1 MAPTLPLPPL
11 PRLLTAPVSMA
22 VDQALELPLLIQA
35 GILAPVR
42 PDKLVRM
49 ADALR
54 RYGATPAAACAASA
68 ARYGSRTAISD
79 ERGELTYAQLEARTS
94 DLAAGLAALG
104 VRADQTVA
112 VMCRNHRGLLEA
124 VVAAGK
130 LGAHALL
137 LNTGFSGPQLAEVA
151 AREGAAVVVF
161 DEEFRDLVAPAL
173 EGRLGVVAWT
183 DDADT
188 GRADGEPTL
197 EALVAAGDGT
207 TLPAPPSHGRFVL
220 LTSGTTGT
228 PKGARRDSAPRGLGL
243 AGALLSKIPMRAG
256 ERTHVAAPAF
266 HTLGFGHALLTLALG
281 GTLVLRRHFDPE
293 SALAA
298 VADHRC
304 EVLVLVPVM
313 LKRILDLPDEVRA
326 RYDVSS
332 LRVIHATGSAMGA
345 ALAQRALEE
354 YGDVLYS
361 LYGSTE
367 VAWVTIA
374 TPQDLRAAPGCA
386 GRPPRATEVR
396 LYDAEGRRA
405 APGAGGRIFVRNPM
419 TFSGYTDGGTKEVI
433 DGFMSTGD
441 VGHFD
446 AAGRLYVDGRD
457 DEMIVSGGENVFPSE
472 VEDLLHRHPAVA
484 DVAVVGVPDDA
495 FGQRL
500 KAFVVRAPDAMLDEA
515 GVQAHVRANL
525 ARYKVPREVVFLD
538 EIPRNTTGKILK
550 RELA

>member
-1 MAPTLPLPPL
+1 MAPTLSFPPL
-11 PRLLTAPVSMA
+11 PRFLTAPASMA
-22 VDQALELPLLIQA
+22 VDQALELPLLVQA
-35 GILAPVR
+35 GILAPIR

-54 RYGATPAAACAASA
+54 RYGATPAGVCAASA
-68 ARYGSRTAISD
+68 ARYGSAIAIVD
-79 ERGELTYAQLEARTS
+79 ERGELTYDELEARTG
-94 DLAAGLAALG
+94 DLAAGLSALG
-104 VRADQTVA
+104 VQADQTVA

-124 VVAAGK
+124 VIAAGK

-137 LNTGFSGPQLAEVA
+137 LNTGFAAPQLTEVV

-161 DEEFRDLVAPAL
+161 DEEFRGLVAPAL
-173 EGRLGVVAWT
+173 NGRLGVVAWT
-183 DDADT
+183 DGAST
-188 GRADGEPTL
+188 PAGEPTL
-197 EALVAAGDGT
+197 DALIASGDGRR
-207 TLPAPPSHGRFVL
+207 LPAPPGHGRFVL

-243 AGALLSKIPMRAG
+243 AGALLSKIPMRTG
-256 ERTHVAAPAF
+256 EVTHVAAPAF
-266 HTLGFGHALLTLALG
+266 HTLGFGHALLTLVLG

-293 SALAA
+293 AVLAA
-298 VADHRC
+298 VAGHRC
-304 EVLVLVPVM
+304 RVLVLVPVM
-313 LKRILDLPDEVRA
+313 LKRILDLPDDVRA
-326 RYDVSS
+326 RYDVCS

-345 ALAQRALEE
+345 VLAQRALDE

-396 LYDAEGRRA
+396 LYDGDGRRA
-405 APGAGGRIFVRNPM
+405 TQGASGRIFVRNPM
-419 TFSGYTDGGTKEVI
+419 TFSGYTDGGTKEVV

-472 VEDLLHRHPAVA
+472 VEDLLHRLPGVA
-484 DVAVVGVPDDA
+484 DVAVVGVRDEE

-500 KAFVVRAPDAMLDEA
+500 KAFVVPAPDTELDEA
-515 GVQAHVRANL
+515 TVQAHVRANL
-525 ARYKVPREVVFLD
+525 ARYKVPRDVIFVN